1 MTEALKNQIISNILY
16 VDIDGYTPIIID
28 LLLPRFR
35 GIM

>member
-1 MTEALKNQIISNILY
+1 MTEAQKRQIKDNILY
-16 VDIDGYTPIIID
+16 ADINGFTPIFID

>member
-1 MTEALKNQIISNILY
+1 MTEAQKRRIKNSILY
-16 VDIDGYTPIIID
+16 VDIDGYTSIFID

>member
-1 MTEALKNQIISNILY
+1 MTEALKSLIIYNLLY
-16 VDIDGYTPIIID
+16 VDIDGYTSIFID